1 MRNKIEIKVYL
12 PYTMVGELEREKRRG
27 NRSKYIEGAI
37 RAKLDGEDG
46 FQVQD
51 LSTRRILA
59 LAMSRYPND
68 QVLKTILLKRMEDLE

>member
-37 RAKLDGEDG
+37 RAKFPSHDRVGEPG
-46 FQVQD
+46 HQGIW
-51 LSTRRILA
+51 T
-59 LAMSRYPND
+59 
-68 QVLKTILLKRMEDLE
+68 